1 MDWLLEIPAGFRRL
15 KTLHFSPFLYTSIS
29 SFICTSNTVIII
41 ITFTSNTIII
51 IITLAITTTIISITT
66 TLSLLLPHHLCYRH
80 YHNHVTVT
88 MPSGQ
93 CLIPIYHNCH
103 HYYNTILT
111 PSSPLTPSLPLPSM
125 THCLH
130 NFEKLKQIKV
140 KVII

>member
-1 MDWLLEIPAGFRRL
+1 MVIWDCSPTSFTSL

-29 SFICTSNTVIII
+29 SFIC
-41 ITFTSNTIII
+41 TSNTIII

-93 CLIPIYHNCH
+93 CLIPLYHNCH
-103 HYYNTILT
+103 HYYDTILT
-111 PSSPLTPSLPLPSM
+111 PSSPLTPLSTIAINDTLL
-125 THCLH
+125 T
-130 NFEKLKQIKV
+130 
-140 KVII
+140 

>member
-1 MDWLLEIPAGFRRL
+1 MGFPVGFRRL
-15 KTLHFSPFLYTSIS
+15 KTSHFSPFLYTSIS
-29 SFICTSNTVIII
+29 SFICTSNTIIII

-103 HYYNTILT
+103 NYYNTILT

-125 THCLH
+125 TNCLH
-130 NFEKLKQIKV
+130 NLKNLNKAMS
-140 KVII
+140 K